1 MEPYYYTP
9 PAPPDAIKFDLP
21 EFKLPAY
28 DQLLKGADKVFD
40 KTDAGRVPRKPSF
53 EELLKMDADKFA
65 QQPNLLNPI
74 AEYSKA
80 DSEGFT
86 NPSIAYDPTID
97 MSDAYGRYDPA
108 TWGKSFDK
116 MWDTTANN
124 LMSGTKN
131 LWHGLTA
138 GVSEGRVS
146 AIWDNEYSR
155 ELAEI
160 TDNLEKSKVLHFA
173 KEDQGTTSA
182 WLKQLLP
189 SMGYVVSGIAEI
201 AAQTVVLT
209 AAGTVVG
216 AVTGEGV
223 GAIPG
228 ALVGF
233 GTAMAKN
240 VSTIKNAITG
250 IGKASNALWTLSTA
264 NKIKSGAQL
273 IGRGLLSANG
283 EAALN
288 SQMASRRI
296 LEEKKAAYFQQN
308 GRYMTGDD
316 LAQAEQ
322 DAHNTGSVTM
332 ALNLPLIAASE
343 IYQFGNLMRGKSA
356 PSIME
361 KLAFKI
367 DKATGEAIP
376 RFKPLVIGGKTILSN
391 ATQFVGTQ
399 FLKESGAEGF
409 EEFAQGVIEDATVE
423 YFNGKA
429 DNRRNYLSIFVDSA
443 YKRAMSGEG
452 ASDFLGGAL
461 IGGISNAADLRS
473 INTVKRNS
481 EKFINSYNTS
491 TGVYFDGLAN
501 AVKSDTALK
510 EAIKTGDV
518 EGVRNIS
525 QKALIDMVNA
535 HAKAGSTQAFADT
548 LDAMDQMDNQE
559 FIKAF
564 GVNVSPE
571 EQATIMAAVTQEYKA
586 AVKVRD
592 DVDMAYQVNP
602 FESENWFQRQLMKL
616 NSDYDVDKGAAS
628 DVWET
633 YKDILTSN
641 TIRYDHTAGRQAVL
655 YDLGAQNIPGF
666 ASIIGSDIPSV
677 VSTFE
682 RSLEDRINANLPNV
696 QGFSVLDRIDTST
709 GVKGKTSSPSQDKA
723 LLDKLKSTESVEEK
737 YQLILDYT
745 DSIAPGSK
753 DAIKEYNTE
762 AGAATVLLNETN
774 RLQSKSGQRKA
785 IKKILDYQR
794 WYNGVISDPLK
805 QSPSAIATNP
815 AAPANPVGP
824 ATDVET
830 TVAPAEEVVAP
841 ETTAPEAVIPPVV
854 PPPTATRPVV
864 EQTIDPDEE
873 FPELT
878 ITENADGKE
887 DLSGI
892 YGEGLT
898 EDSPARPP
906 AVTERQEAT
915 KKVVP
920 EVVDPELDQD
930 IQVDE
935 AELSQNIKDL
945 QPGEFIPLP
954 ETGVEITTPN
964 GENITKIENDKGS
977 IVATTDEGKQIPLR
991 PEPLTGLNVSASD
1004 DTVTRYAQ
1012 ENNLTPENRAILDQL
1027 LIKSATLEC

>member
-80 DSEGFT
+80 DSAGFK

-97 MSDAYGRYDPA
+97 MGEAYAQYDPA
-108 TWGKSFDK
+108 TWSKSFEK
-116 MWDTTANN
+116 MWDTTSNN

-131 LWHGLTA
+131 LWHGITE
-138 GVSEGRVS
+138 GVSKGNVS

-160 TDNLEKSKVLHFA
+160 TDNLEKEKPLYFSKA
-173 KEDQGTTSA
+173 EQGTTSA

-189 SMGYVVSGIAEI
+189 SMGYVASSVAEV
-201 AAQTVVLT
+201 AVQTVVLT
-209 AAGTVVG
+209 LGGAAVG

-228 ALVGF
+228 AIVGA
-233 GTAMAKN
+233 GTAMARN
-240 VSTIKNAITG
+240 VSTLRNAVTG
-250 IGKASNALWTLSTA
+250 IGKAATAFSTLSTA
-264 NKIKSGAQL
+264 NKIKTGAQL

-288 SQMASRRI
+288 SQMASRRL
-296 LEEKKAAYFQQN
+296 LEEKKAAYFKQN

-316 LAQAEQ
+316 LAAAEQ

-343 IYQFGNLMRGKSA
+343 IYQFGNLMRGRAA

-367 DKATGEAIP
+367 DKTTGEAV
-376 RFKPLVIGGKTILSN
+376 RKN
-391 ATQFVGTQ
+391 AYLFVGGR
-399 FLKESGAEGF
+399 FLKESSAEGF

-423 YFNGKA
+423 YYNGKA
-429 DNRRNYLSIFVDSA
+429 ENRRNYLSTFADSA

-461 IGGISNAADLRS
+461 IGGISNVADLRS

-481 EKFINSYNTS
+481 EKFVNDYNTS

-525 QKALIDMVNA
+525 QKALINMVNA

-559 FIKAF
+559 FVKAF

-586 AVKVRD
+586 AMKVRD

-602 FESENWFQRQLMKL
+602 FESENWFQKQLIKL
-616 NSDYDVDKGAAS
+616 NSDYKVDNGAAS
-628 DVWET
+628 AVWET

-641 TIRYDHTAGRQAVL
+641 TIRFDHTAGRQAVL

-696 QGFSVLDRIDTST
+696 QGFSVLDRIDTTT
-709 GVKGKTSSPSQDKA
+709 GVRGKTSSPSQDRA
-723 LLDKLKSTESVEEK
+723 LLDKLKSTDSVEEK

-753 DAIKEYNTE
+753 NAIKEYNTQ
-762 AGAATVLLNETN
+762 AGAATILLNETN

-815 AAPANPVGP
+815 AAPAAPAAPVGP
-824 ATDVET
+824 ATNVEAT
-830 TVAPAEEVVAP
+830 TTPANEAVV
-841 ETTAPEAVIPPVV
+841 PEATTPEVIVPTVTPPPVV
-854 PPPTATRPVV
+854 TRPVV

-873 FPELT
+873 FPELI

-892 YGEGLT
+892 YGEGVT
-898 EDSPARPP
+898 EDSPRTT
-906 AVTERQEAT
+906 VTERQETT

-920 EVVDPELDQD
+920 EVVDPELPQD

-954 ETGVEITTPN
+954 ETGVEITTPE
-964 GENITKIENDKGS
+964 GDSITKIENKEGS
-977 IVATTDEGKQIPLR
+977 IVATTDEGKQVPLR

-1012 ENNLTPENRAILDQL
+1012 DNNLTPENRAILDQL